1 MTWEINLAIM
11 KNKQDSPGVYI
22 PPPLFYILTFIAAVL
37 IQKEIPLNDTLFK
50 SPAMKIPGTFF
61 FIIALF
67 FSVRSLRQFFKS
79 KNTLILIK
87 PASSLQTDGVY
98 STSRNPMYV
107 ALTILYLAVT
117 CFIGN
122 WWNII
127 LLPLL
132 LLVVQEYII
141 KREEKY
147 LDRQFGRQYK
157 EYKLKVRRWL

>member
-1 MTWEINLAIM
+1 M

-22 PPPLFYILTFIAAVL
+22 PPPLFYILIFVAGVF
-37 IQKEIPLNDTLFK
+37 IQKKIPLNDTLFK
-50 SPAMKIPGTFF
+50 SPAMKIVAAVF

-98 STSRNPMYV
+98 SISRNPMYV

-132 LLVVQEYII
+132 LLIVQEYII

-147 LDRQFGRQYK
+147 LDRQFGLQYK
-157 EYKLKVRRWL
+157 GYKLKVRRWL

>member
-1 MTWEINLAIM
+1 M

-22 PPPLFYILTFIAAVL
+22 PPPLFYILIFVAGVF
-37 IQKEIPLNDTLFK
+37 IQKKIPLNDTLFK
-50 SPAMKIPGTFF
+50 SPAMKIVGSVF

-79 KNTLILIK
+79 KNTLVLIK

-98 STSRNPMYV
+98 NISRNPMYV

-122 WWNII
+122 W
-127 LLPLL
+127 
-132 LLVVQEYII
+132 
-141 KREEKY
+141 
-147 LDRQFGRQYK
+147 
-157 EYKLKVRRWL
+157 

>member
-1 MTWEINLAIM
+1 M

-22 PPPLFYILTFIAAVL
+22 PPPLFYILIFIAGVF
-37 IQKEIPLNDTLFK
+37 IQKKIPLNDTLFK
-50 SPAMKIPGTFF
+50 SPAINILGIVF

-98 STSRNPMYV
+98 SLSRNPMYV
-107 ALTILYLAVT
+107 GLTILYLAVT
-117 CFIGN
+117 CFLGN

-132 LLVVQEYII
+132 LLIVQEYII

-157 EYKLKVRRWL
+157 GYKLKVRRWL

>member
-1 MTWEINLAIM
+1 ME
-11 KNKQDSPGVYI
+11 KKDSPGVYI
-22 PPPLFYILTFIAAVL
+22 PPPLFYVLIFIAAAL
-37 IQKEIPLNDTLFK
+37 IQKEIPLKDDLFK
-50 SPAMKIPGTFF
+50 SPAMKIAGTAF

-67 FSVRSLRQFFKS
+67 FLVRSLRQFFKT

-98 STSRNPMYV
+98 SISRNPMYL

-117 CFIGN
+117 FFIGN

-132 LLVVQEYII
+132 LLIVQEYII
-141 KREEKY
+141 KKEEKY
-147 LDRQFGRQYK
+147 LDRQFSQQYK
-157 EYKLKVRRWL
+157 EYRLKVRRWL

>member
-1 MTWEINLAIM
+1 M

-22 PPPLFYILTFIAAVL
+22 PPPLFYILIFVAGVF
-37 IQKEIPLNDTLFK
+37 IQKKIPLNETLFK
-50 SPAMKIPGTFF
+50 LPGMKIVGTVF

-79 KNTLILIK
+79 KNTLVLIK

-98 STSRNPMYV
+98 NISRNPMYV

-132 LLVVQEYII
+132 LLIVQEYII

-147 LDRQFGRQYK
+147 LDRQFGLQYK
-157 EYKLKVRRWL
+157 GYKLKVRRWL